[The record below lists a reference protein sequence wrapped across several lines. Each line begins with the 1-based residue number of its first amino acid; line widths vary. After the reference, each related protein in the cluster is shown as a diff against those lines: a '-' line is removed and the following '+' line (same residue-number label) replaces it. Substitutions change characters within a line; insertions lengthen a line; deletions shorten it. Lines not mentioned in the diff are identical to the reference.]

1 MSAEVEAAS
10 SEKSLLVSF
19 GQGVQFKNQQDLE
32 LNKIYQKI
40 QKPSDKHID
49 QIQQLRKLAE
59 ERANESDEVKVK
71 KLTKQIDGI
80 KKGLPAFTASGTFPE
95 GRRKAEA
102 LVKHSGRLQIDID
115 KLPAEQVQ
123 LVKQQLASD
132 PHIETTFISPT
143 GTGVKAI
150 IRIPTCDNDQQHQ
163 NAFLAAER
171 YLREQYNLQIDQ
183 SCKDVTRLLFAS
195 YDEDLL
201 LNQNAVQLDISKW
214 QPKKP
219 QPQQSKTRQDSF
231 LTARAIAESQLDEAC
246 REIGNAPEG
255 SRNAARMKYSFKIAG
270 YVAGEYLDE
279 TVALRQLLGLT
290 NNETIFWKCWM

>member
-1 MSAEVEAAS
+1 MSAEAEAAS

-19 GQGVQFKNQQDLE
+19 GQGVQFKNQRNLE
-32 LNKIYQKI
+32 LNKIYQQI

-49 QIQQLRKLAE
+49 QIQQLRKLAV
-59 ERANESDEVKVK
+59 ERANESDQVKVK
-71 KLTKQIDGI
+71 ELTKQIDGI

-115 KLPAEQVQ
+115 KLPADQVQ

-132 PHIETTFISPT
+132 PHIEVTFISPT

-171 YLREQYNLQIDQ
+171 YLKQQYNLQID
-183 SCKDVTRLLFAS
+183 
-195 YDEDLL
+195 
-201 LNQNAVQLDISKW
+201 
-214 QPKKP
+214 
-219 QPQQSKTRQDSF
+219 
-231 LTARAIAESQLDEAC
+231 
-246 REIGNAPEG
+246 
-255 SRNAARMKYSFKIAG
+255 
-270 YVAGEYLDE
+270 
-279 TVALRQLLGLT
+279 
-290 NNETIFWKCWM
+290 

>member
-115 KLPAEQVQ
+115 KLPATPTLKSLSSVLPEQVSKPLSAFQ
-123 LVKQQLASD
+123 PV
-132 PHIETTFISPT
+132 TT
-143 GTGVKAI
+143 
-150 IRIPTCDNDQQHQ
+150 
-163 NAFLAAER
+163 
-171 YLREQYNLQIDQ
+171 
-183 SCKDVTRLLFAS
+183 
-195 YDEDLL
+195 
-201 LNQNAVQLDISKW
+201 
-214 QPKKP
+214 
-219 QPQQSKTRQDSF
+219 
-231 LTARAIAESQLDEAC
+231 
-246 REIGNAPEG
+246 
-255 SRNAARMKYSFKIAG
+255 
-270 YVAGEYLDE
+270 
-279 TVALRQLLGLT
+279 T
-290 NNETIFWKCWM
+290 NNTRTHSWQLNAI